1 MKIYYEILK
10 GLISKNWGTIE
21 LINYNDN
28 SIVFRIKDKD
38 NNKALLI
45 VERNTFDFEYKRMDK
60 RIIECIINL
69 FEEHEGLKRI

>member
-1 MKIYYEILK
+1 MNIYYEILK

-45 VERNTFDFEYKRMDK
+45 VERSTFDFEYKRMDK
-60 RIIECIINL
+60 RIVEYVINL